1 MDIREKAYN
10 KVNSKLQN
18 AIHKWQQA
26 EADDWQWM
34 GIDESPAVKRN
45 QIKQH
50 KQEVEI
56 YKYTLKLI
64 TDDRIRHAAISN
76 LDSGENI

>member
-10 KVNSKLQN
+10 KINAKLQN

-26 EADDWQWM
+26 EADDWQWL
-34 GIDESPAVKRN
+34 GIDESVATKRN

-56 YKYTLKLI
+56 YKHILKLI
-64 TDDRIRHAAISN
+64 TDDRVRHAAISN
-76 LDSGENI
+76 LNSGENI

>member
-10 KVNSKLQN
+10 KANAKLQN

-34 GIDESPAVKRN
+34 GIDEAPAVRRN

-64 TDDRIRHAAISN
+64 TDDRIRYAAISDLN
-76 LDSGENI
+76 SRENI

>member
-1 MDIREKAYN
+1 
-10 KVNSKLQN
+10 
-18 AIHKWQQA
+18 
-26 EADDWQWM
+26 M

-64 TDDRIRHAAISN
+64 TDDRIRYAAFGDANSR
-76 LDSGENI
+76 ENI

>member
-10 KVNSKLQN
+10 KVNAKLQN

-34 GIDESPAVKRN
+34 GIDEAPAVRRN

-64 TDDRIRHAAISN
+64 TDDRIRHAAIGN
-76 LDSGENI
+76 LNSRENI

>member
-1 MDIREKAYN
+1 MDIREKAHN
-10 KVNSKLQN
+10 KINAKLQN

-56 YKYTLKLI
+56 YKHILKLI
-64 TDDRIRHAAISN
+64 TDDRVRNATLINAN
-76 LDSGENI
+76 SGENI

>member
-10 KVNSKLQN
+10 KVNAKLQN

-34 GIDESPAVKRN
+34 GIAESPAVKRN

-56 YKYTLKLI
+56 YEYIEKLI
-64 TDDRIRHAAISN
+64 ANDRIRNAATIYINSR
-76 LDSGENI
+76 ENI

>member
-1 MDIREKAYN
+1 MDIRDKAHN
-10 KVNSKLQN
+10 KINAKLQN

-26 EADDWQWM
+26 EADDWQWL
-34 GIDESPAVKRN
+34 GIDESVATKRN

-56 YKYTLKLI
+56 YKHILKLI
-64 TDDRIRHAAISN
+64 TDDRVRHAAISN
-76 LDSGENI
+76 LNSGENI

>member
-10 KVNSKLQN
+10 KVNAKLQN

-64 TDDRIRHAAISN
+64 TNDRIRNAATIDA
-76 LDSGENI
+76 DSRENI

>member
-1 MDIREKAYN
+1 MDTKEKAYN
-10 KVNSKLQN
+10 KVNAKLQN

-26 EADDWQWM
+26 EADDWKWV
-34 GIDESPAVKRN
+34 DVDRAPSVKYN

-56 YKYTLKLI
+56 YTYLAELI
-64 TDDRIRHAAISN
+64 KK
-76 LDSGENI
+76 NIT

>member
-10 KVNSKLQN
+10 KVNAKLQN

-26 EADDWQWM
+26 EADDWQWL
-34 GIDESPAVKRN
+34 GIDEGPAVRRN

-64 TDDRIRHAAISN
+64 TDDRIRHAAIGN
-76 LDSGENI
+76 LNSRENI

>member
-10 KVNSKLQN
+10 KVNAKLQN

-26 EADDWQWM
+26 EADDWQWL
-34 GIDESPAVKRN
+34 GIDESVATKRN

>member
-10 KVNSKLQN
+10 KVNAKLQN

-64 TDDRIRHAAISN
+64 TDDRIRYAAFGDANSR
-76 LDSGENI
+76 ENI

>member
-1 MDIREKAYN
+1 MDIREKAHN
-10 KVNSKLQN
+10 KINAKLQN

-26 EADDWQWM
+26 EADDWQWL
-34 GIDESPAVKRN
+34 GIDESVATKRN

-56 YKYTLKLI
+56 YKHILKLI
-64 TDDRIRHAAISN
+64 TDDRVRHAAISN